1 MFELS
6 FPGLGINGW
15 EINPVAFNL
24 GMDVMWYGVVIA
36 LGMLLAIAYASYR
49 CKQHGIKVDDL
60 IDIAIF
66 TIFFGVIGARLYYVA
81 LNASNFKTFADV
93 INIRSGGL
101 AILGGVAFGAVTI
114 FVVCWIKKISWRK
127 LFDCAGPGVMIAQAI
142 GRLGNFFNGEAYG
155 SVTDLPWRMSS
166 KKFANELLNPS
177 IKEIKPITVEEYQQ
191 IVDGTLGV
199 HPTFLYESLWNILGF
214 IIINL
219 LYKKKKFDGQIAL
232 YYLGWYGLGRMFIEG
247 LRTDPMMIG
256 DTGIRSNQLLAFLI
270 FAVSVALLICG
281 LIYVKNHPN
290 SSFAVV
296 GFVNSTNET
305 VEDRSE
311 EEEEKEE
318 DSEENARKNKRI
330 WRK

>member
-15 EINPVAFNL
+15 EINPVAFNV
-24 GMDVMWYGVVIA
+24 GVDVMWYGVVIA
-36 LGMLLAIAYASYR
+36 IGMLLAIAYASYR

-81 LNASNFKTFADV
+81 LNASHFKTFADI
-93 INIRSGGL
+93 INVRSGGL
-101 AILGGVAFGAVTI
+101 AILGGVVFGAITI

-155 SVTDLPWRMSS
+155 SVTSLPWRMSS
-166 KKFANELLNPS
+166 KKFADELLNPS
-177 IKEIKPITVEEYQQ
+177 IKEIEPITAEEYQQ
-191 IVDGTLGV
+191 ILNGTLGV
-199 HPTFLYESLWNILGF
+199 HPTFLYELLWNIIGF
-214 IIINL
+214 VIINL

-256 DTGIRSNQLLAFLI
+256 DTGIRSNQILSFLI
-270 FAVSVALLICG
+270 FAVSAALLVYG
-281 LIYVKNHPN
+281 LIYVKKHPD
-290 SSFAVV
+290 SKFAVV
-296 GFVNSTNET
+296 GFVNTAKET
-305 VEDRSE
+305 VEEDKE
-311 EEEEKEE
+311 EEEDEYEEVEE
-318 DSEENARKNKRI
+318 DGEDN
-330 WRK
+330 

>member
-15 EINPVAFNL
+15 EINPVAFNV
-24 GMDVMWYGVVIA
+24 GVDVMWYGVVIA
-36 LGMLLAIAYASYR
+36 IGMLLAIAYASYR

-93 INIRSGGL
+93 INIRTGGL
-101 AILGGVAFGAVTI
+101 AILGGVVFGAITI

-155 SVTDLPWRMSS
+155 SVTSLPWRMSS
-166 KKFANELLNPS
+166 KKFADELLNPS
-177 IKEIKPITVEEYQQ
+177 IEEIKPITTEEYQQ
-191 IVDGTLGV
+191 ILNGTLGV
-199 HPTFLYESLWNILGF
+199 HPTFLYELLWNIIGF
-214 IIINL
+214 VIINL

-256 DTGIRSNQLLAFLI
+256 DTGIRSNQILSFLI
-270 FAVSVALLICG
+270 FAVSAALLVYG
-281 LIYVKNHPN
+281 LIYVKKHPD
-290 SSFAVV
+290 SKFAVV
-296 GFVNSTNET
+296 GFVNTAKET
-305 VEDRSE
+305 VEEDKE
-311 EEEEKEE
+311 EEEDEYEEVEE
-318 DSEENARKNKRI
+318 DGEDN
-330 WRK
+330 

>member
-15 EINPVAFNL
+15 EINPVAFNV
-24 GMDVMWYGVVIA
+24 GVDVMWYGVVIA
-36 LGMLLAIAYASYR
+36 IGMLLAIAYASYR

-93 INIRSGGL
+93 INIRTGGL
-101 AILGGVAFGAVTI
+101 AILGGVVFGAITI

-155 SVTDLPWRMSS
+155 SVTSLPWRMSS
-166 KKFANELLNPS
+166 KKFADELLNPS
-177 IKEIKPITVEEYQQ
+177 IEEIKPITTEEYQQ
-191 IVDGTLGV
+191 ILNGTLGV
-199 HPTFLYESLWNILGF
+199 HPTFFYELLWNVLGF
-214 IIINL
+214 VIINL

-232 YYLGWYGLGRMFIEG
+232 YYFAWYGLGRMFIEG

-256 DTGIRSNQLLAFLI
+256 DTGIRSNQILSFLI
-270 FAVSVALLICG
+270 FAVASALLIMG
-281 LIYVKNHPN
+281 LVYVKKHPD
-290 SSFAVV
+290 SKFAIANNAPVV
-296 GFVNSTNET
+296 
-305 VEDRSE
+305 E
-311 EEEEKEE
+311 EECEE
-318 DSEENARKNKRI
+318 DEEYEEDGTDN
-330 WRK
+330 